1 MEKFSHACLE
11 FTYLIKLPGAHKYTA
26 KKWNDWEESEKKKQ
40 KNIHKVTKSSEKE
53 VDVSLYQVH
62 C

>member
-26 KKWNDWEESEKKKQ
+26 KKWNDWEESEKK
-40 KNIHKVTKSSEKE
+40 TEE
-53 VDVSLYQVH
+53 YP
-62 C
+62 